1 MTGFFAV
8 FVVAQVGNGLAAT
21 TRAADRG
28 EAGRIGLPGGKVD
41 AGETTVQAGIRESA
55 EEGWLVAIPADATP
69 AHTAVVD
76 GKLVAW
82 FHAAEEAVMLA
93 SFKESGRITP
103 VVASYRAVAESG
115 YGNEWLMEAAHN
127 AEYREIRQH
136 LDAMEAFEADFGR
149 AA

>member
-1 MTGFFAV
+1 MTRFFAV
-8 FVVAQVGNGLAAT
+8 FVVASAGNGWAAT

-41 AGETTVQAGIRESA
+41 AGETAVQAAIREAA
-55 EEGWLVAIPADATP
+55 EEGWLVAIPADAKP

-76 GKLVAW
+76 GKMVAW
-82 FHAAEEAVMLA
+82 FRATEEAVMLA

-115 YGNEWLMEAAHN
+115 YGNEWLMEEAHD
-127 AEYREIRQH
+127 AEYREVRQH
-136 LDAMEAFEADFGR
+136 LDDMEAYESDFGS
-149 AA
+149 AS